1 MITVSS
7 RAVAGA
13 CTGLATVAHARA
25 RLRATTLAVLALS
38 GCAQF
43 AVDERIDTV
52 QTLMAQ
58 RIGNDAS
65 VASTAADPAATAAR
79 TRELLAR
86 PLAPDDAV
94 QVALLNNAGLRASFA
109 ELGISAADV
118 VQAGRMP
125 NPRFS
130 YGNTRGGDVSTIE
143 RTLMVSVL
151 SMVGIPFAQQVA
163 ARRNQSTQLQ
173 VAADAVRLAADTR
186 RAYFAA
192 VAAQESVKYFEQV
205 KMAAEASAEL
215 AARMARVGN
224 LNKLARMREQ
234 VFQAEA
240 VQQLARA
247 TLAAS
252 TARERLTRL
261 LGVAGVDVDYRLPER
276 LPALP
281 DHPMAAPDAER
292 MAMERRLEVL
302 MARRSTEALAAN
314 LGLTKA
320 TRFINV
326 FEAGYANESST
337 GEPVRNGYQI
347 DIEVPLF
354 DWGDAK
360 LARAESIYMQS
371 VHRLQ
376 SIALT
381 AQSEVRESYQAY
393 RTSYDIARHYRDNI
407 LPLRKDIAEEN
418 LLRYNGM
425 LIGVFELLADARE
438 HIAGVNG
445 YIEASRDFWI
455 AEADLQFALTGTSSE
470 GRAAARTV
478 TTNGATVSGAH

>member
-1 MITVSS
+1 
-7 RAVAGA
+7 
-13 CTGLATVAHARA
+13 
-25 RLRATTLAVLALS
+25 
-38 GCAQF
+38 
-43 AVDERIDTV
+43 
-52 QTLMAQ
+52 
-58 RIGNDAS
+58 
-65 VASTAADPAATAAR
+65 
-79 TRELLAR
+79 
-86 PLAPDDAV
+86 
-94 QVALLNNAGLRASFA
+94 
-109 ELGISAADV
+109 
-118 VQAGRMP
+118 
-125 NPRFS
+125 
-130 YGNTRGGDVSTIE
+130 
-143 RTLMVSVL
+143 
-151 SMVGIPFAQQVA
+151 
-163 ARRNQSTQLQ
+163 
-173 VAADAVRLAADTR
+173 
-186 RAYFAA
+186 
-192 VAAQESVKYFEQV
+192 
-205 KMAAEASAEL
+205 
-215 AARMARVGN
+215 
-224 LNKLARMREQ
+224 
-234 VFQAEA
+234 
-240 VQQLARA
+240 
-247 TLAAS
+247 
-252 TARERLTRL
+252 
-261 LGVAGVDVDYRLPER
+261 
-276 LPALP
+276 
-281 DHPMAAPDAER
+281 MAAPDAER
-292 MAMERRLEVL
+292 MAMERRLDVL

-393 RTSYDIARHYRDNI
+393 RTSYDIARHYRDDI

-478 TTNGATVSGAH
+478 TTNGATASGAH